1 LSDFNRRDKVEEFY
15 EEGEATMYEARDGKK
30 FGSRFVGRRY
40 DHEHEK
46 EKEKIYCIRHGQTAL
61 DDMHRSDGWL

>member
-1 LSDFNRRDKVEEFY
+1 
-15 EEGEATMYEARDGKK
+15 MYEARDGKK